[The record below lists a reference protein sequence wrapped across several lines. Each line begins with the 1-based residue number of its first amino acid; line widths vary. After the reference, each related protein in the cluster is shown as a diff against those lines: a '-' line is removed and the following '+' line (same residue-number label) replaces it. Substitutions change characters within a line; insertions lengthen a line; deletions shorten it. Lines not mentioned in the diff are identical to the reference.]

1 MDQRHRDRNDKHR
14 DPTAGGEGTGQA
26 PGGAEEREDRARRLL
41 EAGDDAI
48 RRALSRDSAQFLS
61 HNRQQGGQ

>member
-1 MDQRHRDRNDKHR
+1 MKDRQHDSDERQRTPGSEDTGAAP
-14 DPTAGGEGTGQA
+14 PTG
-26 PGGAEEREDRARRLL
+26 EDRQERVRRLL

-48 RRALSRDSAQFLS
+48 RRALSRNSDEFLS